1 MLAFFRFIKFYN
13 EGEIT
18 MVSVRKRGKVY
29 EYRFEIALT
38 NIGEIS
44 YEVLEGLNY
53 RAARLA
59 QIPDEQYRE
68 MFRKYASSK
77 TKTPQETEML
87 LDRIVEG
94 KKSITKKV
102 DLLKQDMYQKSS
114 GKVKGTNEYM
124 FTDNIAQKNTPVK
137 SPYKRQEEQI
147 LLQARHFKGKHKHPG
162 QVMKKKN

>member
-1 MLAFFRFIKFYN
+1 
-13 EGEIT
+13 

-68 MFRKYASSK
+68 MFRN
-77 TKTPQETEML
+77 ML
-87 LDRIVEG
+87 LVKQKHH
-94 KKSITKKV
+94 KKPKC
-102 DLLKQDMYQKSS
+102 Y
-114 GKVKGTNEYM
+114 
-124 FTDNIAQKNTPVK
+124 
-137 SPYKRQEEQI
+137 
-147 LLQARHFKGKHKHPG
+147 
-162 QVMKKKN
+162 

>member
-87 LDRIVEG
+87 LDRIVE
-94 KKSITKKV
+94 
-102 DLLKQDMYQKSS
+102 
-114 GKVKGTNEYM
+114 E
-124 FTDNIAQKNTPVK
+124 KN
-137 SPYKRQEEQI
+137 Q
-147 LLQARHFKGKHKHPG
+147 
-162 QVMKKKN
+162 

>member
-68 MFRKYASSK
+68 MFRN
-77 TKTPQETEML
+77 ML
-87 LDRIVEG
+87 LVKQKHH
-94 KKSITKKV
+94 KKPKC
-102 DLLKQDMYQKSS
+102 Y
-114 GKVKGTNEYM
+114 
-124 FTDNIAQKNTPVK
+124 
-137 SPYKRQEEQI
+137 
-147 LLQARHFKGKHKHPG
+147 
-162 QVMKKKN
+162 

>member
-1 MLAFFRFIKFYN
+1 MSAFEMLAFFRFIKFYN

-77 TKTPQETEML
+77 TKTPQEAEML
-87 LDRIVEG
+87 LDRIVER

-102 DLLKQDMYQKSS
+102 D
-114 GKVKGTNEYM
+114 
-124 FTDNIAQKNTPVK
+124 
-137 SPYKRQEEQI
+137 
-147 LLQARHFKGKHKHPG
+147 
-162 QVMKKKN
+162 